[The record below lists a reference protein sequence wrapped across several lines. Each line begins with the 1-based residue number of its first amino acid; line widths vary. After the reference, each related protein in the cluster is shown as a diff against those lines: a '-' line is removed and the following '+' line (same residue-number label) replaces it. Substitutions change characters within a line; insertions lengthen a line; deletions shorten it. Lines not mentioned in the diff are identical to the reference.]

1 MASYNGNIHQEGIEK
16 REPTPLEKHV
26 MFFDIDKNGIIYPW
40 ETFQGFRKI
49 GSGIFLSIFASFFI
63 NFGLS
68 RNTRPGKWPSLLFP
82 IEVKNIKFAKH
93 GSDSGV
99 YDSEG
104 RFVHEKFEEIFKKH
118 ARSNG
123 NALTGQELDE
133 LLKANREPNDRKG
146 RKKRNLVAVGEGEP
160 ENVVTELFGKI
171 EKGKF
176 GDGGFKNLQV
186 GEGKSNKIKKLEGV
200 IERKI
205 SSKGGEEGEGRGGGG
220 RGIEKRE
227 PTPLEKHVMF
237 FDIDK
242 NGIIY
247 PWETFQGILDLSLL
261 SLWSFFL
268 LLLAGG
274 GATRFVHEKFEE
286 IFKKHARSN
295 GNALTG
301 QELDELLKANR
312 EPNDRKGR
320 IAALLEWKILYFL
333 CKDKHGLL
341 GKETIRAVYDGSLF
355 DQMTKEHQ
363 SKKKK

>member
-1 MASYNGNIHQEGIEK
+1 MASCNGNIHQEGIEK

-68 RNTRPGKWPSLLFP
+68 RKTRPGKWPSLIFP

-146 RKKRNLVAVGEGEP
+146 C
-160 ENVVTELFGKI
+160 
-171 EKGKF
+171 
-176 GDGGFKNLQV
+176 
-186 GEGKSNKIKKLEGV
+186 
-200 IERKI
+200 
-205 SSKGGEEGEGRGGGG
+205 
-220 RGIEKRE
+220 
-227 PTPLEKHVMF
+227 
-237 FDIDK
+237 
-242 NGIIY
+242 
-247 PWETFQGILDLSLL
+247 
-261 SLWSFFL
+261 
-268 LLLAGG
+268 
-274 GATRFVHEKFEE
+274 
-286 IFKKHARSN
+286 
-295 GNALTG
+295 
-301 QELDELLKANR
+301 
-312 EPNDRKGR
+312 
-320 IAALLEWKILYFL
+320 IAALSEWKILYFL

-355 DQMTKEHQ
+355 DQMAKEHQ
-363 SKKKK
+363 SKKKKATSSS

>member
-40 ETFQGFRKI
+40 ETFQVK
-49 GSGIFLSIFASFFI
+49 SGGMEKL
-63 NFGLS
+63 
-68 RNTRPGKWPSLLFP
+68 TGKWPSLLFP

-104 RFVHEKFEEIFKKH
+104 
-118 ARSNG
+118 
-123 NALTGQELDE
+123 
-133 LLKANREPNDRKG
+133 
-146 RKKRNLVAVGEGEP
+146 
-160 ENVVTELFGKI
+160 
-171 EKGKF
+171 
-176 GDGGFKNLQV
+176 
-186 GEGKSNKIKKLEGV
+186 
-200 IERKI
+200 
-205 SSKGGEEGEGRGGGG
+205 
-220 RGIEKRE
+220 
-227 PTPLEKHVMF
+227 
-237 FDIDK
+237 
-242 NGIIY
+242 
-247 PWETFQGILDLSLL
+247 
-261 SLWSFFL
+261 
-268 LLLAGG
+268 
-274 GATRFVHEKFEE
+274 RFVHEKFEE